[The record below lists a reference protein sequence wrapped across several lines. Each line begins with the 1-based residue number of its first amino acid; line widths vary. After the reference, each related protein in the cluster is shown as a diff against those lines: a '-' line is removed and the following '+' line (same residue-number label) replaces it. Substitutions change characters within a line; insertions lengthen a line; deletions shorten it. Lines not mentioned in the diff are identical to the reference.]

1 MTLRRPLAVRS
12 RGLECR
18 CFRRRNIIKCTEE
31 EAFRTRWKLD
41 TIKLDAFIALLYA
54 HGVYQAKNLEVTYLW
69 NKIWLT
75 AYFSETVSRN
85 DFAEIIR
92 FIQFDKKSKGSR
104 HWFTN

>member
-1 MTLRRPLAVRS
+1 MVL
-12 RGLECR
+12 
-18 CFRRRNIIKCTEE
+18 
-31 EAFRTRWKLD
+31 RTRWKLD

-69 NKIWLT
+69 NKIWFT